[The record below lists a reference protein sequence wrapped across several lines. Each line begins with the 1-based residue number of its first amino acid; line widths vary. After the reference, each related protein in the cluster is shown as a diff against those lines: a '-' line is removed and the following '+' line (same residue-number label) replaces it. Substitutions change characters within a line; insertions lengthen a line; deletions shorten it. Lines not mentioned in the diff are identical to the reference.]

1 MGQLKLFAREKA
13 LVGMIHLLPLPGS
26 PRYADSLEAV
36 IERAV
41 ADAKAL
47 ADGGMDGCLVENSG
61 DVPFAAGPVGPET
74 VATMT
79 AAIAEIRRTVKIPCG
94 VNVLKNDPK
103 AALAIAHATGAS
115 FVRITVHA
123 GVVAT
128 GQGIIQGDASGTLRY
143 RRARGAEGVALF
155 VDFMTKHGGPLT
167 PADPVQE
174 AKDLVHREL
183 ADALLVSGK
192 GTGEAADLE
201 LLKTVRKAI
210 PDTPLFVGSGATP
223 ETIRTLFEIADGAI
237 IGTAIKRDGKLANP
251 IDPARVERLVR
262 AAR

>member
-1 MGQLKLFAREKA
+1 MGLMNIFPGETA
-13 LVGMIHLLPLPGS
+13 LVGMVHLLPLTGS
-26 PRYADSLEAV
+26 PRYAGSLEAV

-74 VATMT
+74 VAAMT
-79 AAIAEIRRTVKIPCG
+79 AAVAEVRRAVKTP
-94 VNVLKNDPK
+94 DPR
-103 AALAIAHATGAS
+103 AALAIAHTTGAS

-123 GVVAT
+123 GVVVT

-143 RRARGAEGVALF
+143 RRSIGAEGVALW
-155 VDFMTKHGGPLT
+155 VDFLTKHGAPLT
-167 PADPVQE
+167 PVDPVQE

-183 ADALLVSGK
+183 ADVLVVSGK

-201 LLKTVRKAI
+201 LLKTVRKAV
-210 PDTPLFVGSGATP
+210 PDTPLFVGSGATL

-237 IGTAIKRDGKLANP
+237 VGTAIKKDGKLSNP

>member
-26 PRYADSLEAV
+26 PRYASSLEAV

-74 VATMT
+74 VAAMT

-94 VNVLKNDPK
+94 VNVLKNDPR

-123 GVVAT
+123 GVVVT

-143 RRARGAEGVALF
+143 RRAIGAERVALW
-155 VDFMTKHGGPLT
+155 VDFLTKHGAPLT
-167 PADPVQE
+167 PVDPVQE

-183 ADALLVSGK
+183 ADALVVSGK

-201 LLKTVRKAI
+201 LLKTVRKAV

-251 IDPARVERLVR
+251 IEPARVERLVR